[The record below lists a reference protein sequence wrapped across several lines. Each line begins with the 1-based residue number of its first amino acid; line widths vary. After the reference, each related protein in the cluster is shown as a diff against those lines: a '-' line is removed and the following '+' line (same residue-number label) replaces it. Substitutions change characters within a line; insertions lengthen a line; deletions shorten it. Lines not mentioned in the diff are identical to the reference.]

1 MQPLAYVDELNARY
15 QSLGFPPYDWTV
27 NDSAPLARL
36 AKPLAECRVSLL
48 TTGGISLATAAP
60 FDANARND
68 LRLDAIPADTPADGF
83 QIHDNYYDHRDAS
96 RDINCQFPLTRLH
109 ELAASGFIGSV
120 ASRLWS
126 GFMGRIYIRN
136 EVCEIAA
143 PAFARELAADGVDV
157 LVLIPACPLDHQT
170 AGLVARVVEEH
181 GIVTTLLST
190 GRDLSWNVRAPRT
203 AFVNHPMGNA
213 LGAPNDADGQRAV
226 LAAALELAETV
237 STGGTLVDL
246 PSAWPR
252 PFAMHFPMKSR
263 EDQLKK

>member
-1 MQPLAYVDELNARY
+1 MEPLAYVDELNARY
-15 QSLGFPPYDWTV
+15 QSLGFPPYDWTI
-27 NDSAPLARL
+27 NDGAPLTHL
-36 AKPLAECRVSLL
+36 AKPLIECRVSLL
-48 TTGGISLATAAP
+48 TTGGISLATALP

-83 QIHDNYYDHRDAS
+83 QIHDDYYDHRDTA
-96 RDINCQFPLTRLH
+96 RDINCQFPLERLQ
-109 ELAASGFIGSV
+109 ELAASGVIGSV
-120 ASRLWS
+120 APRLWS

-136 EVCEIAA
+136 EVCEVAA

-181 GIVTTLLST
+181 GIVTALLST

-213 LGAPNDADGQRAV
+213 LGAPFDTERQCAV
-226 LAAALELAETV
+226 LAATLALAESVT
-237 STGGTLVDL
+237 TGGTLVDL
-246 PSAWPR
+246 PYTWPR